1 MHLGRS
7 IVSDVSGHKYASA
20 KKSRLVGNRTQVAA
34 RKADNKALQFF
45 KVALPYCTRWDT
57 CVVIIK
63 VFRTMSVLYIIYSI
77 GCIIVS
83 IGTRSQQL
91 ALVSA
96 NSAAEVSGNY
106 FGHYMMRQLF
116 TSVVAPTPI
125 VTPPGI
131 IDSVQLVPQAV
142 KNLAISDVTP
152 LIGGASTLVANMV
165 IKRMLKF

>member
-1 MHLGRS
+1 MHVGRS
-7 IVSDVSGHKYASA
+7 IGPEVPGHKYAPA
-20 KKSRLVGNRTQVAA
+20 DRWRLIGNGTQVTA
-34 RKADNKALQFF
+34 RKVDNKIVKFL
-45 KVALPYCTRWDT
+45 KVALPCCTRWDT

-63 VFRTMSVLYIIYSI
+63 VFRFMSVLYIIYSM

-83 IGTRSQQL
+83 IGTRAQQL

-116 TSVVAPTPI
+116 TSVEAPTPI

-152 LIGGASTLVANMV
+152 LIGGASTLLANMV

>member
-1 MHLGRS
+1 MGSS
-7 IVSDVSGHKYASA
+7 IVSDVSGHKCASA
-20 KKSRLVGNRTQVAA
+20 EESRFVDNGTKVYVRQV
-34 RKADNKALQFF
+34 DNKALRFF
-45 KVALPYCTRWDT
+45 KVALPYCTKWET
-57 CVVIIK
+57 CVIIIK
-63 VFRTMSVLYIIYSI
+63 VFRTVTVLWILYSV
-77 GCIIVS
+77 GCIIVA
-83 IGTRSQQL
+83 IGTQAQQL

-106 FGHYMMRQLF
+106 FGHYMMRLLF
-116 TSVVAPTPI
+116 TSAVTPTPI

-152 LIGGASTLVANMV
+152 LIGGASTLLANMA